1 MRLKRC
7 LNRAQSCL
15 CVQFKIEKVQNRHE
29 FDRIVSNRHLFSET
43 VILMIVLDNCT
54 KVLHETM
61 GKNDLGKFAS

>member
-43 VILMIVLDNCT
+43 VILMIVLDNFT
-54 KVLHETM
+54 KA
-61 GKNDLGKFAS
+61 N